1 MLMLRLKCWD
11 FIDLMQDF
19 GRDNPNFNIPRQLVV
34 SVFQYIAGVG
44 ARARGTYIAL
54 LGRFRKQSFYA
65 ISGFMH

>member
-34 SVFQYIAGVG
+34 SVFQYIAGARAR
-44 ARARGTYIAL
+44 ARARGTYSSS
-54 LGRFRKQSFYA
+54 RSV
-65 ISGFMH
+65 S